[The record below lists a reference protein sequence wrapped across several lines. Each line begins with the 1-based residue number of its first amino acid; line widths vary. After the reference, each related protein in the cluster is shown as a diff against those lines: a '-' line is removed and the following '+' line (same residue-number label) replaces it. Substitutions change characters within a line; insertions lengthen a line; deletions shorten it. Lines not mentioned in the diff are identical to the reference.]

1 MADFYMVQ
9 DRAFLTSD
17 SYRDMM
23 QRLVFGLTNRR
34 DLRVHLLCDGS
45 EESELA
51 FTDNQTV
58 NINPLHPMFK
68 NMTITDVSICCMAL
82 ILHEC
87 LHPLYTD
94 FHLVQRSAL
103 RGPLSKQ
110 IFNILEDSR
119 IERIGASVFP
129 GIAYGLDF
137 LNLTIYRRSLPKY
150 QKQQEEDDDPKAK
163 AFDALMDNLF
173 CYAVVGRPGP
183 NLPDIEEVK
192 ADWHQIVKEVDVG
205 RLSDVCR
212 TCFAASENIVKILEK
227 YCDDQD
233 NVPAF
238 IKGVSFADFGDGQSQ
253 PAPQIPQNA
262 PDFQGKRREQYRFS
276 LGEGEDDSS
285 GNSLAFMAAGANG
298 NTSGQSVQENGND
311 EGEPGSG
318 RNDGFGDAPSNGA
331 GGERNPLSQMIESA
345 VEQAMANFQREKADQ
360 KADQKTASAYNDET
374 AKLHLV
380 RLQPKENLF
389 TKYEERR
396 KEGLSTIKKTVRKM
410 KEILNYNQDE
420 LVRYQ
425 PRGNVDGQSLSR
437 ILNGNVCAK
446 RIEKSDESD
455 LRVTILVDCSG
466 SMIGDRMK
474 NAVLSAVV
482 LQEVCLDMKIPCDT
496 LGFEGKNLLVC
507 NDGNFRNKWAKHSVV
522 SLTPGG
528 GTPLAEA
535 LAMVRTRLSK
545 AKEEDKLLFV
555 ITDGV
560 PNSDSN
566 ATSEIAKLRKQGVF
580 VYGFSI
586 GSDAT
591 AVSALFAPDS
601 ICITNLKE
609 LPQKMCAVVKRKLLK

>member
-1 MADFYMVQ
+1 M
-9 DRAFLTSD
+9 
-17 SYRDMM
+17 
-23 QRLVFGLTNRR
+23 
-34 DLRVHLLCDGS
+34 
-45 EESELA
+45 
-51 FTDNQTV
+51 
-58 NINPLHPMFK
+58 
-68 NMTITDVSICCMAL
+68 
-82 ILHEC
+82 
-87 LHPLYTD
+87 
-94 FHLVQRSAL
+94 
-103 RGPLSKQ
+103 
-110 IFNILEDSR
+110 
-119 IERIGASVFP
+119 FP